1 MFPRGRTTPCRT
13 GPSRTG
19 LAGLLL
25 LAAALLPT
33 CGEPES
39 RTIRIGMNP
48 WPAWEF
54 FYLAQEKGLYAEE
67 GVDVRVVEFSSLG
80 DAKRAFERGQVEA
93 FLGTL
98 VEVSSTSAD
107 GGREPAIVLVTDSS
121 DGADQIIAHAPI
133 ATPADLVGKRVAVE
147 MGSLNVYLLARALE
161 SCNRTLDDVTMV
173 NLDQLSMLDAFK
185 RREVDAIVAY
195 PPVSIAANREADAR
209 QVFNSSRIPDEIVDV
224 LAVDSR
230 LVQERA
236 EDVAAICRAYA
247 RAVALGHSRPEECM
261 PIMARRE
268 GLEPAEFEASLRDGI
283 RLVGADQQRDFLA
296 AGGSLDATWKIVV
309 RLMQQTDQLRADP
322 PNRIAHGFAAR
333 FTPTP

>member
-1 MFPRGRTTPCRT
+1 MSAEVRSPFRLRPA
-13 GPSRTG
+13 

-25 LAAALLPT
+25 AAVAGLPG
-33 CGEPES
+33 CGERES
-39 RTIRIGMNP
+39 QTIRIGMNP
-48 WPAWEF
+48 WPAWEH
-54 FYLAQEKGLYAEE
+54 FYLAQEQGLYAKE
-67 GVDVRVVEFSSLG
+67 GVDVRIVEFSSLG

-93 FLGTL
+93 YLGTL

-133 ATPADLVGKRVAVE
+133 ATAADLVGKRVAVE

-195 PPVSIAANREADAR
+195 PPVSIAANREQDAR

-230 LVQERA
+230 IVAERPD
-236 EDVAAICRAYA
+236 DVSAICRAYA
-247 RAVALGHSRPEECM
+247 RAVELGASRSAECM

-268 GLEPAEFEASLRDGI
+268 GLSAAEFEASLRDGI
-283 RLVGADQQRDFLA
+283 RLVGAGQQREFLR
-296 AGGSLDATWKIVV
+296 AGGSLDATWDIVV
-309 RLMQQTDQLRADP
+309 RLLQQTDQLRATP
-322 PNRIAHGFAAR
+322 PNRIAHEFVAQAA
-333 FTPTP
+333 PAP